1 MTLSPLRLS
10 IAVCVTGACLVP
22 LGACG
27 GRPSYW
33 NDSIAS
39 GSKSY
44 GLTQGVALVDDTSH
58 RVVIATVPGPDL
70 QLSEQSLPIGP
81 QVVSASVSPDATRL
95 FVLSAGDWPRR
106 TRSDAFPSLT
116 VVDFPSTSSL
126 AAEAHQYAM
135 SEPLGSLAIDPQGQW
150 AVAYA
155 GQDSATASASTSSFV
170 QNPNEIVLFDL
181 AHPPNTVTRT
191 IQSFG
196 GTPRRLVFTPALQ
209 LPAGKG
215 LRRLL
220 LIETDIDLT
229 MLDLDRAFDPSPPP
243 EITVPLTSDT
253 TAEQI
258 TTAGVAVDGRD
269 PTGQPND
276 TRFAVWAS
284 NNTNVFTIQLVAPTT
299 NNGNDFMPTI
309 KLTDVGGIPS
319 DVTFVETEDLSSP
332 TGLGLQVAALVP
344 SQSSAVLVDPDK
356 SLTTTVALP
365 AAYASLSLVT
375 DVTPSTSSDTG
386 NGTDVA
392 LLWNANG
399 AAQSGVALWTLNNS
413 VMQPY
418 ASISTLGATAP
429 ISKTYD
435 VPPPNE
441 RLKVLQMTSGN
452 GFYVLDLAARTA
464 PPLAETQTATLSISP
479 DGGRLWAFEQGG
491 VNLAAIDFG
500 TLNPIPLTTD
510 QPIDAVYDVARADKG
525 GRALVAV
532 HEQGA
537 VGVTVFDAHA
547 PSTATSRRV
556 APLLL
561 VGP

>member
-1 MTLSPLRLS
+1 MNLSPLRLA
-10 IAVCVTGACLVP
+10 IAFCATGACLAP

-33 NDSIAS
+33 NDPIAS

-44 GLTQGVALVDDTSH
+44 GLTQGVALVDDSSH
-58 RVVIATVPGPDL
+58 RVVITTVPGPDL
-70 QLSEQSLPIGP
+70 QLSLQSLPIGP
-81 QVVSASVSPDATRL
+81 QVVSASVAPDSTRL

-116 VVDFPSTSSL
+116 MVDFPSASSL
-126 AAEAHQYAM
+126 TAEAHPYAM

-181 AHPPNTVTRT
+181 DHPPNTVTRT

-253 TAEQI
+253 TAVQI
-258 TTAGVAVDGRD
+258 TTAGIAVDGRD

-299 NNGNDFMPTI
+299 NDGNDFMPTI
-309 KLTDVGGIPS
+309 KLTDVGGVPS

-365 AAYASLSLVT
+365 AAYANLSLVT
-375 DVTPSTSSDTG
+375 DVTPSTSSGT

-392 LLWNANG
+392 LLWNASG

-441 RLKVLQMTSGN
+441 RLKVLQMTTGN

-464 PPLAETQTATLSISP
+464 PPLAETQTATLSIAP

-491 VNLAAIDFG
+491 VNLAAIDFV

-525 GRALVAV
+525 RALIAI

-537 VGVTVFDAHA
+537 VGATVFDALA